1 MTAIPAATEEDFKRL
16 EEIEPLY
23 QTLQELIDDPVVTQD
38 AIITPA
44 DRIYDHKETQ
54 QLLRL
59 LSHYQRENERLARQR
74 DEVLRVMTL
83 EQVEALAGA
92 AYDRTDP
99 IALAFFLSEKQRRM
113 EEPQCQLPRL

>member
-1 MTAIPAATEEDFKRL
+1 MTAIPAATEEDFAGIRNIEEVYAET
-16 EEIEPLY
+16 EEILKGYGLMDCNDKIAIESVL
-23 QTLQELIDDPVVTQD
+23 EL
-38 AIITPA
+38 AYLRIIA
-44 DRIYDHKETQ
+44 HF
-54 QLLRL
+54 
-59 LSHYQRENERLARQR
+59 QRENERLARQR